1 MVGLV
6 GKVKRGVLS
15 RKKSVYGAADGFVR
29 WMLVL
34 LGEWLG

>member
-1 MVGLV
+1 MV

-15 RKKSVYGAADGFVR
+15 RKKKSVYGAADGFVR
-29 WMLVL
+29 WMVVL